1 MSSNNDIST
10 VFVQDNKE
18 ISVTKMNN
26 SNKSNILVKFP

>member
-10 VFVQDNKE
+10 VFVQDHKE

-26 SNKSNILVKFP
+26 SNVLVKFP